1 MKTGPIF
8 YSKFKYENL
17 MNPPISQAVFL
28 VYHSIFPI
36 LLFFFKISQFF
47 NLTDQTNLFLVFMKK
62 TAQFSAFF

>member
-36 LLFFFKISQFF
+36 LLFFFNFF
-47 NLTDQTNLFLVFMKK
+47 NPTDQSDEHFSSFHEK
-62 TAQFSAFF
+62 TAQFSEFF